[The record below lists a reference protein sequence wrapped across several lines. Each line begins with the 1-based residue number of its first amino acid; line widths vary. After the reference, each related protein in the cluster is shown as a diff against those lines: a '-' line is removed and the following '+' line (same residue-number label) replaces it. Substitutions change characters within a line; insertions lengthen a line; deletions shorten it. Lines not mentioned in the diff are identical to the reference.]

1 MLSGETQNILKLS
14 SSSSFIFEN
23 SNERNL
29 KRFSQFSKRKNVLS
43 SGKNLKTKNN
53 TTNCKKENKKNRVD
67 IINVFNL
74 IINKYNEQN
83 QAIMPKD
90 IIKNNNTQNIKEI
103 NIVNNKLN
111 IENNN
116 HNLNEENNSVNNINT
131 NIITKEDN
139 NNLNLNIDSIN
150 KNEFALKYLTSS
162 HKSFIKLDNNLKR
175 KIKLQNNDFTDS
187 YILALGLNEENNFK
201 KNYKN
206 LNNIET
212 IKEEKENDIDI
223 KIISLNKKLKTK
235 NKKLYITD
243 IINKKNKKQNQ
254 LNKAKSLPKY
264 KSNNNFKKIKKR
276 NLDLSLEKNNILN
289 NNKETNSLLLNN
301 TVMKFY
307 ENKKMKQ
314 KIIKLNIFNYDKD
327 FASKNIERRIFE
339 RNKKINYI
347 NIFYQIN

>member
-1 MLSGETQNILKLS
+1 MLSEETQNILKLS

-23 SNERNL
+23 SDERNL
-29 KRFSQFSKRKNVLS
+29 KRFSQFSKRKNALS
-43 SGKNLKTKNN
+43 SGKNIK
-53 TTNCKKENKKNRVD
+53 TTNKQSYYNKDKKKNRVD

-74 IINKYNEQN
+74 IINKFNDKRQEIIQ
-83 QAIMPKD
+83 KD
-90 IIKNNNTQNIKEI
+90 NNLNNNNTHNLQ
-103 NIVNNKLN
+103 
-111 IENNN
+111 ENNN
-116 HNLNEENNSVNNINT
+116 KNLNEEKNTVNNVN

-139 NNLNLNIDSIN
+139 NNFHLNIDSVN

-187 YILALGLNEENNFK
+187 YILALGLNEENNSK
-201 KNYKN
+201 KNLIN

-223 KIISLNKKLKTK
+223 KIISLNKKIKTK

-254 LNKAKSLPKY
+254 INKAKSLPKS
-264 KSNNNFKKIKKR
+264 KSNKYLKKQKL
-276 NLDLSLEKNNILN
+276 NLSLEKNNILN
-289 NNKETNSLLLNN
+289 NNKEINSLLLNN
-301 TVMKFY
+301 TDMKFY
-307 ENKKMKQ
+307 DNKKRNQ
-314 KIIKLNIFNYDKD
+314 KIIKLNISNYDKD

-339 RNKKINYI
+339 RNKKLYKFFLSDKIKNS
-347 NIFYQIN
+347 